1 MATQSKFGNRVWLD
15 LELPENKVH
24 SSQHALLAIFLP
36 TRASRQTFWVA
47 SALGRLQN
55 CCSAPNTECDRRLC
69 RASLSRLMNSRNDVW
84 FRPSVLE
91 GRARLL
97 FQLQRNIW
105 RRKLGNVDAHYIRW
119 RPTCLVPNSILAS
132 CPARSPSRLGA
143 RGGNTRDP
151 KYIAT
156 DQNSESTKHGKWSI
170 KVILPLANRRIIL
183 QFFNP

>member
-1 MATQSKFGNRVWLD
+1 MATQSKFGNRVWLH

-47 SALGRLQN
+47 RVFPFIRAPNQNPAWTASALRRLQN

-69 RASLSRLMNSRNDVW
+69 RASLSRLSMNSRNDVW

-132 CPARSPSRLGA
+132 GPARSPSRQA
-143 RGGNTRDP
+143 P
-151 KYIAT
+151 
-156 DQNSESTKHGKWSI
+156 
-170 KVILPLANRRIIL
+170 
-183 QFFNP
+183 